1 VYISAIAPP
10 WLYQG
15 MQPLRMDD
23 YEALKAV
30 GVTAILSVNA
40 ENPSISLARTAF
52 EHVLHI
58 PWYDEDYPL
67 PLADFERIRQW
78 RRSLPA
84 ESVIYCHCSAGIHRS
99 TIACI
104 WLLINALDLTCE
116 EANERVLV
124 ARPIAVG
131 YSVPAYRESLL
142 TAQRE
147 PLGRSPAPPCSGEIA
162 Q

>member
-1 VYISAIAPP
+1 VYISSIAPP

-15 MQPLRMDD
+15 MQPLHTDD
-23 YEALKAV
+23 YAALTAA

-40 ENPSISLARTAF
+40 ENPSISLARAAF

-67 PLADFERIRQW
+67 PLDDFARMQRWQ
-78 RRSLPA
+78 RSLPVG
-84 ESVIYCHCSAGIHRS
+84 SVIYCHCSAGIHRS

-116 EANERVLV
+116 EANERVLA
-124 ARPIAVG
+124 ARPIARG
-131 YSVPAYRESLL
+131 YTVPAYRASLQH
-142 TAQRE
+142 ARRE
-147 PLGRSPAPPCSGEIA
+147 LLNRSPEPPLSGDIA
-162 Q
+162 E